1 MKERDASVVGA
12 PIPGLVGID
21 ARTSEQDWVVTGVHA
36 GQSFKRY
43 VSPNVDADGAMMHV
57 VSALRLNPQRI
68 EWISARRRHEVERCV
83 RMDPDWLRS
92 RTR

>member
-1 MKERDASVVGA
+1 MRERDASVVGA

-36 GQSFKRY
+36 GQPFKRY
-43 VSPNVDADGAMMHV
+43 VTPNEDADGAMRHV
-57 VSALRLNPQRI
+57 VAALGLSPHRI

-83 RMDPDWLRS
+83 RMDSDWLRS